1 MRVAPPVIIN
11 PSQRETLQQWAR
23 SRSLPARQVERA
35 KVVLLAAEGK
45 TDLEIAASLKI
56 SNQKA
61 ARWRKRFLQFDLT
74 GLEKDAPRPGRRP
87 AISAK
92 LKEDVIRRTTQL
104 NPANAT
110 HWSTRTMAA
119 EMGISEATVR
129 RIWHAPGVK
138 PHLLGG
144 FKISKDKRFA
154 EKLEDIV
161 GLYLNPP
168 EHAIVMC
175 VDEKSQIQALD
186 RTQPGLPLKKGRCG
200 TMTHDYKR
208 HGTAT
213 LFAALNVADGTV
225 ISMCDDRHRHQ
236 EWLHFLRVID
246 QVTPARKALHLIAD
260 NYATHKHTKVQ
271 RWLKRHPRFHVH
283 FTPTSSSWLNMVER
297 FFRDLTQNRLRR
309 GVFRDVAELIMAIG
323 NYIDRHNEN
332 PKPFIWTAKASDIL
346 EKVKRARRS
355 LNIVQSV
362 RRTTLAGRVRNEANR

>member
-1 MRVAPPVIIN
+1 MRVAAPVVLDS
-11 PSQRETLQQWAR
+11 SQQKTLEQWAKA
-23 SRSLPARQVERA
+23 RSLPTRQVERA

-45 TDLEIAASLKI
+45 SDLEIAAGLGI

-61 ARWRKRFLQFDLT
+61 ARWRKRFLRLGLP
-74 GLEKDAPRPGRRP
+74 GLEKDAPRPGRKPVIP
-87 AISAK
+87 ANI
-92 LKEDVIRRTTQL
+92 KETLVRKTIESK
-104 NPANAT
+104 PENAT

-119 EMGISEATVR
+119 EMGVSEATVR
-129 RIWHAPGVK
+129 RVWHAHGLK
-138 PHLLGG
+138 PHLIET
-144 FKISKDKRFA
+144 FKVSKDKQFA
-154 EKLEDIV
+154 EKLEAIV

-208 HGTAT
+208 NGTAT
-213 LFAALNVADGTV
+213 LFAALNVADGKV

-236 EWLHFLRVID
+236 EWLQFLRVID
-246 QVTPARKALHLIAD
+246 YVTPAGKELYLIAD
-260 NYATHKHTKVQ
+260 NYATHKHAKVQ

-283 FTPTSSSWLNMVER
+283 FTPTSASWLNMVER

-309 GVFRDVAELIMAIG
+309 GVFRDVEELIVAIG
-323 NYIDRHNEN
+323 DYIDRHNQN
-332 PKPFIWTAKASDIL
+332 PKPFIWTAKAHDIL

-355 LNIVQSV
+355 LINVQSV
-362 RRTTLAGRVRNEANR
+362 